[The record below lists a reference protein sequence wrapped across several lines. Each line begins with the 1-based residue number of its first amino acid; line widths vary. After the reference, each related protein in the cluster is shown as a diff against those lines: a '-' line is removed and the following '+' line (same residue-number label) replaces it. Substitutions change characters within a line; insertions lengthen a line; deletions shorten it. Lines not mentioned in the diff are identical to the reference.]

1 MKKFLAV
8 LLSFVLIFTSVIT
21 VFAEAGEEPE
31 FYTLNLDKL
40 YEEGALP
47 EGVTFTYDAGIDL
60 NRIPANTYV
69 SLKFKVPKQYNTARL
84 FLKVSPNPEFVDYD
98 YTILRSSADGT
109 FLIYMN
115 SDKSLAYDLFE
126 IKSFYIDVIVMEEYA
141 IRQCEPYDEN
151 DPTPFEVIPGGRV
164 VQYGGDYWFKLILAP
179 DYSNSDV
186 VVSVNGKVI
195 QPAGYDADGNRVYHL
210 KNITAQPVFSVTGLL
225 PNTANS
231 IFEWILKIMR
241 LIAGII
247 KGWFNRNPEPTTTEP
262 TTEFTTDPEK
272 VYYSASMPPS
282 HEWAYTV
289 TPLNNPYYVLEG
301 SDFKFRVDK
310 AEGAVGNIYVYVDGE
325 IAEPDASGVYTV
337 REVSADFAVAVRAI
351 LFSLPAEN
359 AAYTFTPAI
368 DPTEVQP
375 GGSFSFT
382 VTKSELV
389 TGNIVVKANGTV
401 INPTSGGAYTISNIN
416 NPVKIEVQVVSVTLP
431 ASVPGIYAVIPL
443 TSATEI
449 PIGGSFSF
457 RIEKNANYLGNFVIK
472 ANGTVINPV
481 GGVYTVTN
489 ITGPVTITIGA
500 HLVKLPQIEPNPYYT
515 VQYLTDPSTL
525 GEGGVYRIKITRLG
539 SFNGG
544 ISVLANGV
552 SVDPSESDLTI
563 YEIPVNSPV
572 EIDIQAC
579 TVLITGLDNPVIR
592 MTAVSDL
599 NNIPVGGSFSF
610 QLELVTGY
618 TGEIVVKANGREI
631 APNSAG
637 VYTVSNIRGPVTISI
652 AVYFS

>member
-1 MKKFLAV
+1 M
-8 LLSFVLIFTSVIT
+8 
-21 VFAEAGEEPE
+21 
-31 FYTLNLDKL
+31 
-40 YEEGALP
+40 
-47 EGVTFTYDAGIDL
+47 
-60 NRIPANTYV
+60 
-69 SLKFKVPKQYNTARL
+69 
-84 FLKVSPNPEFVDYD
+84 
-98 YTILRSSADGT
+98 
-109 FLIYMN
+109 
-115 SDKSLAYDLFE
+115 
-126 IKSFYIDVIVMEEYA
+126 VMEEYA

-325 IAEPDASGVYTV
+325 IAEPDAAAFTPCARFPPTLRLPLENITAR
-337 REVSADFAVAVRAI
+337 RERGI
-351 LFSLPAEN
+351 HL
-359 AAYTFTPAI
+359 TPAI

-389 TGNIVVKANGTV
+389 TGNIVKANGTV

-416 NPVKIEVQVVSVTLP
+416 NPVKIGSGCIRYTARFIRHLC
-431 ASVPGIYAVIPL
+431 GIPL
-443 TSATEI
+443 TSAIEI

-481 GGVYTVTN
+481 GVYTVTN
-489 ITGPVTITIGA
+489 IHP
-500 HLVKLPQIEPNPYYT
+500 
-515 VQYLTDPSTL
+515 
-525 GEGGVYRIKITRLG
+525 
-539 SFNGG
+539 
-544 ISVLANGV
+544 
-552 SVDPSESDLTI
+552 
-563 YEIPVNSPV
+563 
-572 EIDIQAC
+572 
-579 TVLITGLDNPVIR
+579 
-592 MTAVSDL
+592 
-599 NNIPVGGSFSF
+599 
-610 QLELVTGY
+610 
-618 TGEIVVKANGREI
+618 
-631 APNSAG
+631 
-637 VYTVSNIRGPVTISI
+637 
-652 AVYFS
+652 